1 MTKHSRSF
9 QALVASL
16 VVSVLA
22 ACGASP
28 SQVAPVTPQEMPEQ
42 VIDAQARAAFRFGL
56 GADISRDPGVALD
69 EPLRLQAF
77 EIQASLPER
86 VDLRPMCSPVANQG
100 QFGACTAFATV
111 KGLQE
116 ALLKKQGRYR
126 PQSPALLWYESKR
139 QTGSKGKDDGVPTE
153 FAVKMLDAYGSAPE
167 EAFPYLPLEQHR
179 DPVAR
184 QAFLQSE
191 PSAQVVALSKQN
203 RLVKGYELTTRL
215 SGIRK
220 ALASGM
226 PVVLAMRVFDN
237 ISKTPA
243 SGLMPMPT
251 ASSKFVGGH
260 AVLAVGYDSA
270 KQVLVV
276 RNSWGSSW
284 ADGGYFYMPYSYFKT
299 GGVRLAVIPKL

>member
-1 MTKHSRSF
+1 MIKNPRIF
-9 QALVASL
+9 QALVATL
-16 VVSVLA
+16 VVSALA

-28 SQVAPVTPQEMPEQ
+28 SQVTSAPSQEMPEQ
-42 VIDAQARAAFRFGL
+42 AIDAQARAAFRYGL

-69 EPLRLQAF
+69 EPLRIQAF
-77 EIQASLPER
+77 DIQATLPER

-116 ALLKKQGRYR
+116 YLLKRQGRFR

-153 FAVKMLDAYGSAPE
+153 FAMKMLDAYGSAPE

-184 QAFLQSE
+184 QAFLTAE
-191 PSAQVVALSKQN
+191 PSSQVVSLSKQN
-203 RLVKGYELTTRL
+203 RVVKGYELTTKL

-220 ALASGM
+220 ALAAGM
-226 PVVLAMRVFDN
+226 PVVLAMRVYDN

-251 ASSKFVGGH
+251 ASTKFVGGH
-260 AVLAVGYDSA
+260 AVIAVGYDSA

-299 GGVRLAVIPKL
+299 GGVRLAVIPKI